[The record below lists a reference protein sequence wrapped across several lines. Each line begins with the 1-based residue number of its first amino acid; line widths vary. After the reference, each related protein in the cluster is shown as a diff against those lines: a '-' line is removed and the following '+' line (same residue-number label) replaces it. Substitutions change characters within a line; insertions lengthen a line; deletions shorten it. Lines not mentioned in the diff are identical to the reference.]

1 MMRASDELDAAIA
14 RVAGPNIAVSFS
26 QPVEAFA
33 ALEAE
38 NIIAAAR
45 PVLTSWCKRRTSGAE
60 TSPWKSSASRR
71 RREGAWL

>member
-1 MMRASDELDAAIA
+1 MMRAPDEFDAAIA

-38 NIIAAAR
+38 NVIAAAR

-60 TSPWKSSASRR
+60 TPWKSSASRR